1 MSAEK
6 VRRPGDRLVVA
17 LGALVGTAVVA
28 LVGFSVMVAEGV
40 DRDGARREVTL
51 ARGGLAALETKIRH
65 DLSAFAYWDEA
76 VAHTLDKVDTPWL
89 HRNLG
94 QRLHQNEG
102 HDRSYIVQ
110 ADGQPIYAAIDGLL
124 VLADRYDHVRQQVE
138 PIVREVQNLH
148 AQRASARAWGGE
160 AGGSAARL
168 EPMSR
173 SAYRRIDGRP
183 ALVGASTVV
192 PNLNNA
198 LLGDRGPVVVVGVSF
213 LDGHFMQGFADDLSI
228 EQVELQD
235 AAPQAPRAG
244 LEIPLP
250 ADEQAA
256 WLAWTPRKPGAAMLE
271 QLMQGIVGIAALIV
285 VAAIMVLS
293 HVRRANRQLSDS
305 ERRAVELAY
314 RDTLTGLANRERLR
328 ETLELW
334 LPPTNAENRMA
345 LLFID
350 LDGFKDINDTLGHA
364 VGDEILAVV
373 GERLERIVGSQALTA
388 RFGGDEFALLV
399 PAGKQDGEI
408 ADLANRIIENV
419 RKPVQAGEHLLNV
432 GASIG
437 IAIAP
442 EDGRDPEE
450 LLRRADI
457 ALYGAKGDGRGAW
470 RRFDYAY
477 EQALQK
483 RSSTERELATALAQE
498 ALALQFQ
505 PLYSADGDRM
515 VGVEALVRWRHPERG
530 LMPPSEFVPVAEH
543 SGLIVKL
550 DEWVLRRACYEAL
563 QWPAVTVAVNFSPS
577 NFRQAG
583 LLDRVTRVLSETGF
597 DPRRLEIEITEGM
610 LLGASGDVLGQLAE
624 LRRMG
629 VRIALDDFGTGYSSL
644 GYLRRFP
651 VDKIKIDK
659 SFVQNL
665 GITEDAA
672 AIVECVVRLG
682 RALGLAVTAEGVETR
697 EQHRFVRAA
706 GCHQVQGF
714 LFSRPVEAAE
724 ITAAVEARHYAG
736 ARAAS
741 A

>member
-1 MSAEK
+1 MSGEK
-6 VRRPGDRLVVA
+6 LRRPGDRLVVA
-17 LGALVGTAVVA
+17 LGVLVSAAVVA
-28 LVGFSVMVAEGV
+28 LVGFSVMVAQGV
-40 DRDGARREVTL
+40 DREGARRELTL
-51 ARGGLAALETKIRH
+51 ARGGIAALETKMRQ
-65 DLSAFAYWDEA
+65 DLSAFAHWDEA
-76 VAHTLDKVDTPWL
+76 VAHTIDDVDTPWL
-89 HRNLG
+89 HRNFG
-94 QRLHQNEG
+94 QRLYENQG
-102 HDRSYIVQ
+102 YDRAYIVKSN
-110 ADGQPIYAAIDGLL
+110 GEPIYAALDGVL
-124 VLADRYDHVRQQVE
+124 VVAELYERVRPQLD
-138 PIVREVQNLH
+138 PIVREVQNIY
-148 AQRASARAWGGE
+148 AQRAAIETWGG
-160 AGGSAARL
+160 AGTARL
-168 EPMSR
+168 APVTR
-173 SAYRRIDGRP
+173 STYRRIDDRP
-183 ALVGASTVV
+183 ALVGASTVL
-192 PNLNNA
+192 PSLDA
-198 LLGDRGPVVVVGVSF
+198 TLIGDRSPTIAVAVSF
-213 LDGHFMQGFADDLSI
+213 LDGRFMQSFADDLSI
-228 EQVELQD
+228 ERVELQGT
-235 AAPQAPRAG
+235 APQPPQAG
-244 LEIPLP
+244 LEIPFS
-250 ADEQAA
+250 AGEQAA
-256 WLAWTPRKPGAAMLE
+256 WLAWTPRKPGAAMLD
-271 QLMQGIVGIAALIV
+271 QLMQGIVGIAVLIM
-285 VAAIMVLS
+285 VAAFMVLS

-314 RDTLTGLANRERLR
+314 RDTLTGLANRVRLR
-328 ETLELW
+328 ETLEKW
-334 LPPTNAENRMA
+334 LPPTDAENRVA

-364 VGDEILAVV
+364 VGDEILAII

-399 PAGKQDGEI
+399 PTGKQDGEI

-442 EDGRDPEE
+442 QDGRDPDE

-477 EQALQK
+477 EEALQK

-498 ALALQFQ
+498 GLTLQFQ

-515 VGVEALVRWRHPERG
+515 VGVEALVRWQHPERG

-550 DEWVLRRACYEAL
+550 DEWVLRRACFDAL
-563 QWPAVTVAVNFSPS
+563 QWPGVTVAVNFSPS

-610 LLGASGDVLGQLAE
+610 LLGANGEVLGQLAE

-714 LFSRPVEAAE
+714 LFSRPVGAGE
-724 ITAAVEARHYAG
+724 ISAAVEARRYG
-736 ARAAS
+736 PARAAS

>member
-6 VRRPGDRLVVA
+6 LRRPGDRLVVA
-17 LGALVGTAVVA
+17 LGVLVGAAVVA

-40 DRDGARREVTL
+40 DRDGARRELTL
-51 ARGGLAALETKIRH
+51 ARGGLAALETKMRH
-65 DLSAFAYWDEA
+65 DLAAFAYWDEA
-76 VAHTLDKVDTPWL
+76 VAHTIDKVDTPWL
-89 HRNLG
+89 HRNFG
-94 QRLHQNEG
+94 HRLHYNEG
-102 HDRSYIVQ
+102 HDRSYIVGPDSQ
-110 ADGQPIYAAIDGLL
+110 AIYAAVDGIL
-124 VLADRYDHVRQQVE
+124 VLAELYEQLRPQLD
-138 PIVREVQNLH
+138 PLVREVQNVY
-148 AQRASARAWGGE
+148 AQRESTRAWSGDRG
-160 AGGSAARL
+160 AKQP
-168 EPMSR
+168 EPVSR
-173 SAYRRIDGRP
+173 SAYRRVEGRP

-192 PNLNNA
+192 PNVNTA
-198 LLGDRGPVVVVGVSF
+198 LLGERSPAVAVGVSF
-213 LDGHFMQGFADDLSI
+213 LDGPFMQSFAVDLSI
-228 EQVELQD
+228 QQVELQD
-235 AAPQAPRAG
+235 GAPQSPQAG
-244 LEIPLP
+244 LQVPLP
-250 ADEQAA
+250 AGEQPV
-256 WLAWTPRKPGAAMLE
+256 WLVWTPRKPGAAMLE
-271 QLMQGIVGIAALIV
+271 QLMQGIVGIAVLIM
-285 VAAIMVLS
+285 VAAFMVLS

-305 ERRAVELAY
+305 EQRAVELAY
-314 RDTLTGLANRERLR
+314 RDTLTGLANRVRLR
-328 ETLELW
+328 ETLENW
-334 LPPTNAENRMA
+334 LPPTDAENRVA

-364 VGDEILAVV
+364 VGDEILAII

-399 PAGKQDGEI
+399 PTGKQDGEI

-419 RKPVQAGEHLLNV
+419 RKPVHAGEHLLNV

-470 RRFDYAY
+470 RRFDYAF
-477 EQALQK
+477 EVALQK

-498 ALALQFQ
+498 GLTLQFQ

-515 VGVEALVRWRHPERG
+515 VGVEALVRWQHPERG

-550 DEWVLRRACYEAL
+550 DEWVLRRACFDAL
-563 QWPAVTVAVNFSPS
+563 QWPGVTVAVNFSPS

-610 LLGASGDVLGQLAE
+610 LLGANGDVLGQLAE

-659 SFVQNL
+659 SFVQNI

-682 RALGLAVTAEGVETR
+682 RALGLAVTAEGVETS

-724 ITAAVEARHYAG
+724 ITAAVEARRYG
-736 ARAAS
+736 SARAAS